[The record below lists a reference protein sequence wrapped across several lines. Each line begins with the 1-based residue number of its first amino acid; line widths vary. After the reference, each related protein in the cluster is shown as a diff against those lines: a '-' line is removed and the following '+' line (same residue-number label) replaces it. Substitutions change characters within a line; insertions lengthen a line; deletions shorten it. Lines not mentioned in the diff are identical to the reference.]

1 MLTWIA
7 FPDGRRITGEFEGT
21 LRLGTIIIIDAV
33 EYVVENVGQIATE
46 YLPKSRR
53 HAAPRRFVPI
63 VYLKTRA
70 SSEPPGTQSHDA
82 DAHLHVPSIES
93 EPIANHQH
101 WRSA

>member
-33 EYVVENVGQIATE
+33 EYVVENVGQIAAE

-63 VYLKTRA
+63 VYLKTRP
-70 SSEPPGTQSHDA
+70 SSERPGTQ
-82 DAHLHVPSIES
+82 IT
-93 EPIANHQH
+93 
-101 WRSA
+101 